1 MSATSATAVFFEE
14 AQEQC
19 AVLEALLLDLH
30 KNPHDDD
37 ALGAMFRSAHTI
49 KGSSGLFGFDD
60 IVGFTHVMENVL
72 DRMRKHDLGGSDPL
86 IELLLRC
93 NDYLRDV
100 LRDSELD
107 ASKATEIGAEGLA
120 LMDELRVY
128 ATDSGGGP
136 RAQEGAGEGAS
147 AEHSTILIAGGHD
160 ARPTQSGVWHI
171 FLRYGEDMFR
181 NGFDPSTFLRYLER
195 LGELCGVHTLLRQP
209 DVISAFD
216 PTECLLQH
224 EVALRS
230 SADEAR
236 LREAFEFISDDSTI
250 EIFPPHA
257 PLSAFAELARHYG
270 GDPVAHLRRWEKQGF
285 LSADEVS
292 ALLMPAVQI
301 GARPVAVDEPVAERR
316 RVERNDASRFIRVE
330 ASKMDALINRVGE
343 LVIAT
348 ASSRV
353 RARQSRDSETI
364 QSLEVLSQ
372 LVEGIRDDALTLRM
386 VPISEI
392 FNRFPRMVHDVTQ
405 RLGKDVELV
414 LVGADT
420 EIDKSMVEKLTDPLM
435 HIVRNAIDHGIE
447 AQDLRVAAGK
457 RPQGKLILKA
467 YHDTGSVVV
476 DIVDDGR
483 GMDAR
488 KIYARAL
495 ESGLVQEGRQMSE
508 QEILGLL
515 FLPGFSTAEKVSDLS
530 GRGVGMDVVKRNID
544 ALRGE
549 VEIITAVGQ
558 GSTVRIRLPLTL
570 AIIDGFHVEVG
581 GSSFVLPLDMMS
593 ECLDLPEV
601 SVSADTK
608 QLQLRGEWIPY
619 VSLRELFGFPEP
631 AGPEYVVIVQFG
643 QTVAGIVV
651 DVLVGDVQAV
661 IKPLG
666 TMFRSLRGISGSTI
680 MGNGTLA
687 LILDV
692 PQIIQLALKRE
703 SRLLSARSQRLTTT
717 ESPFTPPTH
726 SAGTSGEIPS

>member
-1 MSATSATAVFFEE
+1 MNTTPATAVFFEE

-19 AVLEALLLDLH
+19 ATLEALLLELN

-49 KGSSGLFGFDD
+49 KGSSGLFGFDG
-60 IVGFTHVMENVL
+60 IVDFTHVMENVL
-72 DRMRKHDLGGSDPL
+72 DRMRKHDLVASDSL
-86 IELLLRC
+86 IDLLLRC
-93 NDYLRDV
+93 NDYLREV
-100 LRDSELD
+100 LRESELD
-107 ASKATEIGAEGLA
+107 VGKAMSIGPQGVPLVEA
-120 LMDELRVY
+120 L
-128 ATDSGGGP
+128 
-136 RAQEGAGEGAS
+136 RAFGSPA
-147 AEHSTILIAGGHD
+147 IAGG
-160 ARPTQSGVWHI
+160 AVPGAVAEAPLTLLSAASEAQASASGDWHL
-171 FLRYGEDMFR
+171 FLRYGEDLFR
-181 NGFDPSTFLRYLER
+181 SGFDPSTFLRYLER
-195 LGELCGVHTLLRQP
+195 LGELRGVFTLLRQP
-209 DVISAFD
+209 DVISSFD
-216 PTECLLQH
+216 PTDCVLQH
-224 EVALRS
+224 EVVLNS

-236 LREAFEFISDDSTI
+236 LREAFEFIADDSAI
-250 EIFPPHA
+250 DMLPPHA
-257 PLSAFAELARHYG
+257 SLSAFKVLAENYG
-270 GDPVAHLRRWEKQGF
+270 GDPVAHLKRWEKQGF
-285 LSADEVS
+285 LSADEVR
-292 ALLMPAVQI
+292 AVLAPAVQQ
-301 GARPVAVDEPVAERR
+301 GARPVAVDEPVVERR
-316 RVERNDASRFIRVE
+316 RAERSDTSRFIRVE
-330 ASKMDALINRVGE
+330 AAKMDALINRVGE

-353 RARQSRDSETI
+353 HARQSGDSETI

-405 RLGKDVELV
+405 RLGKDVELEM
-414 LVGADT
+414 VGAET

-447 AQDLRVAAGK
+447 PLEQRLAGGK
-457 RPQGKLILKA
+457 RGQGRLVLKA

-476 DIVDDGR
+476 DVIDDGR
-483 GMDAR
+483 GMDTR
-488 KIYARAL
+488 KIFARAV
-495 ESGLVQEGRQMSE
+495 ENGLVPEGKSMSE

-530 GRGVGMDVVKRNID
+530 GRGVGMDVVKRNIE

-549 VEIITAVGQ
+549 VNIITVPGE

-581 GSSFVLPLDMMS
+581 GSAFVLPLDMMS

-601 SVSADTK
+601 EMSPDTK

-619 VSLRELFGFPEP
+619 VSLRELFGFPP
-631 AGPEYVVIVQFG
+631 AAGAEYVIIVQFG
-643 QTVAGIVV
+643 QSTAGIVV
-651 DVLVGDVQAV
+651 DELVGDVQAV

-692 PQIIQLALKRE
+692 PQIVHLAVKRE
-703 SRLLSARSQRLTTT
+703 GRLLHARNERLTRV
-717 ESPFTPPTH
+717 EARADKLCSDP
-726 SAGTSGEIPS
+726 SGAAGKPQSSS